1 MYFQITW
8 LEGHS
13 LAQTVFTCLYVHNP
27 DLIEEPALKA
37 FALGILK
44 VCDIAREKVNK
55 AAVFEEVRITSR
67 LLLCHSV
74 KISNDDLKT
83 CLHTNICNKTSSFFI
98 IVNRAFV
105 FVLPYNVHIIIRK
118 NVSLQFNL
126 HLPVGGF
133 SGHDIWLQ
141 DGQQRHRSEGDR

>member
-1 MYFQITW
+1 MFVCVFVCVYVQITW

-55 AAVFEEVRITSR
+55 AAVFEEVSIFYFT
-67 LLLCHSV
+67 LCVLDASV
-74 KISNDDLKT
+74 ALFK
-83 CLHTNICNKTSSFFI
+83 
-98 IVNRAFV
+98 
-105 FVLPYNVHIIIRK
+105 
-118 NVSLQFNL
+118 
-126 HLPVGGF
+126 
-133 SGHDIWLQ
+133 
-141 DGQQRHRSEGDR
+141 SEKSTL

>member
-1 MYFQITW
+1 MKSVGLFVVILQQNQCVFVHFQITW

-55 AAVFEEVRITSR
+55 AAVFEEVRITNTFIPEHR
-67 LLLCHSV
+67 LVPLLSP
-74 KISNDDLKT
+74 
-83 CLHTNICNKTSSFFI
+83 
-98 IVNRAFV
+98 A
-105 FVLPYNVHIIIRK
+105 LP
-118 NVSLQFNL
+118 LC
-126 HLPVGGF
+126 
-133 SGHDIWLQ
+133 
-141 DGQQRHRSEGDR
+141 

>member
-1 MYFQITW
+1 MFVCACFQITW

-55 AAVFEEVRITSR
+55 AAVFEEVS
-67 LLLCHSV
+67 LSV
-74 KISNDDLKT
+74 IVLRPFLQIKSVVMTLG
-83 CLHTNICNKTSSFFI
+83 LHF
-98 IVNRAFV
+98 
-105 FVLPYNVHIIIRK
+105 
-118 NVSLQFNL
+118 L
-126 HLPVGGF
+126 HLNVCGN
-133 SGHDIWLQ
+133 I
-141 DGQQRHRSEGDR
+141 

>member
-1 MYFQITW
+1 MILFFQITW

-55 AAVFEEVRITSR
+55 AAVFEEVSIV
-67 LLLCHSV
+67 LCP
-74 KISNDDLKT
+74 
-83 CLHTNICNKTSSFFI
+83 SFGS
-98 IVNRAFV
+98 A
-105 FVLPYNVHIIIRK
+105 LPAC
-118 NVSLQFNL
+118 
-126 HLPVGGF
+126 
-133 SGHDIWLQ
+133 
-141 DGQQRHRSEGDR
+141 

>member
-1 MYFQITW
+1 MLVCVCSQITW

-55 AAVFEEVRITSR
+55 AAVFEEVSNVCICGTALLNSGEGGVRWRALFYVQMCVAIFRSLSR
-67 LLLCHSV
+67 LSHS
-74 KISNDDLKT
+74 T
-83 CLHTNICNKTSSFFI
+83 H
-98 IVNRAFV
+98 
-105 FVLPYNVHIIIRK
+105 
-118 NVSLQFNL
+118 
-126 HLPVGGF
+126 
-133 SGHDIWLQ
+133 
-141 DGQQRHRSEGDR
+141 

>member
-1 MYFQITW
+1 MLVCVCSQITW

-55 AAVFEEVRITSR
+55 AAVFEEVSNCPA
-67 LLLCHSV
+67 LFFCVASV
-74 KISNDDLKT
+74 ILHCDTLK
-83 CLHTNICNKTSSFFI
+83 
-98 IVNRAFV
+98 R
-105 FVLPYNVHIIIRK
+105 
-118 NVSLQFNL
+118 
-126 HLPVGGF
+126 
-133 SGHDIWLQ
+133 GH
-141 DGQQRHRSEGDR
+141 